1 MILES
6 LDIVSA
12 EATRLERLVG
22 DVLDLAKLRAHRFTV
37 QAEEVDMLEIVHARP
52 PEPPVVEDESA
63 RLDEVDRHP
72 EAGREAQDRAGI
84 LRDVGLIGGEAQHG

>member
-1 MILES
+1 M
-6 LDIVSA
+6 
-12 EATRLERLVG
+12 
-22 DVLDLAKLRAHRFTV
+22 
-37 QAEEVDMLEIVHARP
+37 EVDLLQVVHARP

-84 LRDVGLIGGEAQHG
+84 LRDVGLIERKPHGKPDPLQIKDFSIIPAAGVKPVGTAR